1 MTTTMGASTLPWFM
15 IDGEG
20 WARAGLSFTNNN
32 RHPVIVSDRG
42 VAAPIRGHG
51 IDSKR
56 QQLSELSSDYS
67 IFTSKSEYM
76 PTKCP

>member
-1 MTTTMGASTLPWFM
+1 MLPCVI
-15 IDGEG
+15 IDGKG
-20 WARAGLSFTNNN
+20 RSWAGLSFIDDSM
-32 RHPVIVSDRG
+32 HSVVVSDRG

-51 IDSKR
+51 IYSKR

-76 PTKCP
+76 PTKCL